1 MNNKKLHSIKEFLLF
16 MLLNIIFVDSFSVLI
31 LIGLFLWLMIYAVEQ
46 NVISEITC
54 FFIISLAL
62 MLFLILKC
70 IVMIL
75 YYKIFYNKI
84 SNSIIIKFFSY
95 LQKNSKH
102 QNIFKFIIFLP
113 YIAGIILSCLFDIKT
128 VRIQHFFQNSCL
140 SVLSSGLI
148 SYSMLFIYWD
158 YEQNL
163 KNHKQAKA
171 ILLAIKQHILSI
183 FVILILV
190 ILMFVI
196 SD

>member
-1 MNNKKLHSIKEFLLF
+1 MNYSKLHSIKEFILF
-16 MLLNIIFVDSFSVLI
+16 LLLNIIFVDSFSIVI
-31 LIGLFLWLMIYAVEQ
+31 LMGIFLWLIIYAVEQ

-75 YYKIFYNKI
+75 YYKTFYNKI

-95 LQKNSKH
+95 LQKNSEH

-113 YIAGIILSCLFDIKT
+113 YLIGIMLSCIFDIQAA
-128 VRIQHFFQNSCL
+128 RIQHVVQNSCL
-140 SVLSSGLI
+140 AILSSGLI
-148 SYSMLFIYWD
+148 SYSMLFMYWD
-158 YEQNL
+158 YKETLNNL
-163 KNHKQAKA
+163 KSVKA
-171 ILLAIKQHILSI
+171 IILTIKQHILSI
-183 FVILILV
+183 VIFVALIVLTLV
-190 ILMFVI
+190 V